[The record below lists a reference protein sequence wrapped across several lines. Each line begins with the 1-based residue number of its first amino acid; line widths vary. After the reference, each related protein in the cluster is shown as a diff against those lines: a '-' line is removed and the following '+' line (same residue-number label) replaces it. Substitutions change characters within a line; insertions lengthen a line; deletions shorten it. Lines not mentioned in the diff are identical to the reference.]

1 MPAVFRP
8 PGRAGPRPCVLRRRR
23 LPSAGLSDGDEARA
37 FRREKV
43 LSVDRIGD
51 MPTLWL
57 LCGMGAAS
65 ALVVW
70 CGVRLVRYGDALGA
84 RYNLS
89 RTWIG
94 VIVLAMITSL
104 PELVVT
110 LSAQL
115 AVARP
120 RIAMGNVCGSNLIN
134 LCIFAVMD
142 FCAGAGAISGRLGRR
157 LLRPAM
163 MGLLCMGIA
172 VLGFLLA
179 IAGAER
185 WADLLGWPVSAAI
198 LLVCITAMVR
208 TDRSDEVSEEP
219 AEIPV
224 MGRAGP
230 VRALGARF
238 ALTTALLVVSAIVLI
253 LLADSLVE
261 RRLHLWGASFT
272 LGETVVGIIGLAF
285 VTSLPELVVCLAAVR
300 MGALDM
306 AVGNLLG
313 SNIFNIMLL
322 PLAHFVRPTRPFWS
336 AALPVHG
343 LALGAAMVLTCIIA
357 AGIRRGSKRGFLRMG
372 WDAVLVAIIGG
383 SALVAV
389 AALGIEF

>member
-1 MPAVFRP
+1 M
-8 PGRAGPRPCVLRRRR
+8 
-23 LPSAGLSDGDEARA
+23 
-37 FRREKV
+37 
-43 LSVDRIGD
+43 DRIGD
-51 MPTLWL
+51 ISTLWL
-57 LCGMGAAS
+57 LCGMGVVS

-89 RTWIG
+89 RTWVG

-120 RIAMGNVCGSNLIN
+120 RIAMSNVCGSNLIN

-142 FCAGAGAISGRLGRR
+142 FCAGSGAISGRLGRR

-172 VLGFLLA
+172 VAGFLLA
-179 IAGAER
+179 IGGAGR
-185 WADLLGWPVSAAI
+185 WADMLGWPVSAAI
-198 LLVCITAMVR
+198 LLVCIIAMLR
-208 TDRSDEVSEEP
+208 TDRSDGVSAEP
-219 AEIPV
+219 AEIPA
-224 MGRAGP
+224 MGEAAP
-230 VRALGARF
+230 VHGLGLRF
-238 ALTTALLVVSAIVLI
+238 AFTTGLLVASAIVLI
-253 LLADSLVE
+253 LLADSLVD

-272 LGETVVGIIGLAF
+272 LGETVVGTIGLAF

-313 SNIFNIMLL
+313 SNVFNIMLL
-322 PLAHFVRPTRPFWS
+322 PLAHFVRPTRSFW
-336 AALPVHG
+336 AEALPVHG
-343 LALGAAMVLTCIIA
+343 LSLGAAMVLTCIIA
-357 AGIRRGSKRGFLRMG
+357 TGIRRGSKASFLRMG
-372 WDAVLVAIIGG
+372 WDAILVAIIGG
-383 SALVAV
+383 STLVAV
-389 AALGIEF
+389 AALGIKF